1 MRMTEHAADLIV
13 IGTGG
18 AAMAAGIEARSRG
31 KTVLLVEHGRLGGTC
46 LNVGCV
52 PSKNLLAAAGQRHRA
67 LANRFPMAPTSA
79 GGVDVSALMAQ
90 KQDGFPVRYGHA
102 RFVDGQTLQVD
113 GERLRAPAYVIATG
127 AAPHVPDLPGLD
139 QVAFLTSTTA
149 MEQQDLPGS
158 MVIVGGGYVGLEQ
171 AQLWANLGAHVTLVG
186 RFAPRTEPEVAE
198 VLRGVFADDGIAVV
212 EDQAVAVTKAADGVS
227 VRTEDGQEV
236 GGERLLIATGRFADT
251 GDLGLQ
257 AAGIGIDERGFVEVD
272 SQQRTT
278 NRRVFAA
285 GDVCGAPQ
293 YVYVAA
299 RTGHVA
305 AAGALGEPAT
315 VDYRGLP
322 AVIFTT
328 PQIASAGLTEQQALA
343 AGAHLRLP
351 SAERAGH
358 PTCARQPR
366 HPRHAQ
372 ARRGRGHRR
381 SPWGPRGAGRRRRR
395 HARRHLRDQVRADRR
410 RPRRHL
416 GAVPDDER
424 GTANRGRVVPQRQA
438 RQAAAHDIRPQGPG
452 QRGLACAESRCR
464 PHAAPVT
471 PPSSRS
477 PPGP

>member
-1 MRMTEHAADLIV
+1 MQTTEHAADLIV

-31 KTVLLVEHGRLGGTC
+31 KTVLLVEHGPLGGTC

-52 PSKNLLAAAGQRHRA
+52 PSKNLLAGAGQRHSA

-79 GGVDVSALMAQ
+79 DGVDVPALMAQ
-90 KQDGFPVRYGHA
+90 KQDLIVGMRQTKYADVADAHGFPVRYGHA
-102 RFVDGQTLQVD
+102 RFVDGQTLEVD

-171 AQLWANLGAHVTLVG
+171 AQLWAHLGARVTLVG

-212 EDQAVAVTKAADGVS
+212 EDRAVAVTKAADGLW
-227 VRTEDGQEV
+227 VRTEDGREV
-236 GGERLLIATGRFADT
+236 SGERLLIATGRFADT
-251 GDLGLQ
+251 GDLGLH
-257 AAGIGIDERGFVEVD
+257 AAGIGTDERGFVKVD
-272 SQQRTT
+272 SQHRTT

-285 GDVCGAPQ
+285 GDVSGAPQ

-299 RTGHVA
+299 KTGHVA

-322 AVIFTT
+322 AVTFTT

-343 AGAHLRLP
+343 AGHTCDCRVLGGRDIP
-351 SAERAGH
+351 RALVNRDTRG
-358 PTCARQPR
+358 TFKLVADAGTGKVLGV
-366 HPRHAQ
+366 HA
-372 ARRGRGHRR
+372 ALD
-381 SPWGPRGAGRRRRR
+381 GAGDVML
-395 HARRHLRDQVRADRR
+395 AATYAIKFGLTVDDLADTWAPYLTMSEALRI
-410 RPRRHL
+410 
-416 GAVPDDER
+416 
-424 GTANRGRVVPQRQA
+424 
-438 RQAAAHDIRPQGPG
+438 AAGSFRSDKPTSC
-452 QRGLACAESRCR
+452 CA
-464 PHAAPVT
+464 
-471 PPSSRS
+471 
-477 PPGP
+477 